1 MMTPAMMI
9 KMAGT
14 DAIDR
19 HDDEEAGNIYEEIIP
34 PDKRL
39 FYSIS
44 KGRRENLELYKFADW
59 DLEEKIIAISISDLR
74 SYFGGLSWPSVLV

>member
-1 MMTPAMMI
+1 MI
-9 KMAGT
+9 KMTGT

-59 DLEEKIIAISISDLR
+59 DLEEKIKEPKTDKVCVDQINEPLQIDHVVTFL
-74 SYFGGLSWPSVLV
+74 G